1 MVVRIDR
8 LVLSME
14 LYYGSGMSKCKLL
27 DDVLLLHKN
36 HESKLLYCME
46 KGCVCSRS
54 NPLQNGDIHWAIL
67 FTRLV
72 NDLELESLQ
81 YFHAILYS
89 RYIERRG
96 EIEWHGGL
104 LGRDLLKLNHI
115 IESLA
120 MQVFSPLH
128 GEVFGR

>member
-27 DDVLLLHKN
+27 DDVLLLHKS
-36 HESKLLYCME
+36 HDQKYCIAW
-46 KGCVCSRS
+46 KKDAFVADQIHW
-54 NPLQNGDIHWAIL
+54 QNGDIHWDIL
-67 FTRLV
+67 FTGLV
-72 NDLELESLQ
+72 NDWELENLQ
-81 YFHAILYS
+81 YFHALLYS
-89 RYIERRG
+89 RYIEWRG

-120 MQVFSPLH
+120 MEVFSPLH

>member
-1 MVVRIDR
+1 
-8 LVLSME
+8 
-14 LYYGSGMSKCKLL
+14 MSKCKLL

-89 RYIERRG
+89 RYIERRV